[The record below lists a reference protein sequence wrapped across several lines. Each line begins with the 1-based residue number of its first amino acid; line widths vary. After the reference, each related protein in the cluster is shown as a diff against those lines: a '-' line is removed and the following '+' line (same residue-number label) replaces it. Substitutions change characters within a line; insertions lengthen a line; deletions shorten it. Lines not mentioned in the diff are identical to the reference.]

1 MTADGTTLLDEVLMT
16 LMRRPH
22 SFTGEDVLEISCH
35 GNPLILRTILEQ
47 LTNLGCRLARP
58 GEFSL
63 RAFLN
68 GRIDLTQAEALAA
81 VISAQSAK
89 AYQIGLA
96 QLKGSLG
103 VKISELREGLVD
115 ALALLEA
122 AIDFSEDISE
132 HEAPLAP
139 PQIQEAVTGIEFLL
153 STYRQARLI
162 TCGINVVITG
172 KPNVGKSSLLNNLA
186 GRKKAIVTDI
196 PGTTRDLITDTI
208 TLEGLCVHLTD
219 TAGIREPQD
228 AIEKEGIDLVWEC
241 LEKADVIVLLL
252 DGSKPLTNED
262 DHLLRQMKKR
272 TDKVIIAVNKS
283 DLPRAWGRDQLA
295 DRLPAH
301 VNCLDIS
308 AKFGSGLDAL
318 KRAVCAHF
326 TPNSGASD
334 NGYMI
339 TQLRHKQSLEQALAN
354 LTAAGDLLAS
364 GHSPEIPAFEVREA
378 LDALDEIT
386 GRKIQDD
393 ILDKIFST
401 FCIGK

>member
-1 MTADGTTLLDEVLMT
+1 MTADGTTLLDEVLIT
-16 LMRRPH
+16 LMRGPH

-47 LTNLGCRLARP
+47 LTALGCRLARP

-89 AYQIGLA
+89 AYQVGLA

-103 VKISELREGLVD
+103 FKISELREGLVD
-115 ALALLEA
+115 ALAVVEA

-132 HEAPLAP
+132 HETAPVP
-139 PQIQEAVTGIEFLL
+139 PQIHEAATGIEFLL

-162 TCGINVVITG
+162 TEGINVIITG

-208 TLEGLCVHLTD
+208 TLDGLCVHLTD

-228 AIEKEGIDLVWEC
+228 AIEKEGIDLVWEF

-252 DGSKPLTNED
+252 DGSKPLTEED
-262 DHLLRQMKKR
+262 DRLLAQLKERA
-272 TDKVIIAVNKS
+272 DKVIIAVNKS
-283 DLPRAWGRDQLA
+283 DLPRAWGPDQLT
-295 DRLPAH
+295 DRFPAH
-301 VNCLDIS
+301 VNYLDIS

-318 KRAVCAHF
+318 KTATCAAF
-326 TPNSGASD
+326 TPSSAASD

-339 TQLRHKQSLEQALAN
+339 TQLRHKQSLEKALAN
-354 LTAAGDLLAS
+354 LTAAVDLLAA
-364 GHSPEIPAFEVREA
+364 GHSPEIAAFEVRCA

-386 GRKIQDD
+386 GRKIQND
-393 ILDKIFST
+393 ILDKIFSS